1 MKINNIIISPI
12 LTEKATKLANS
23 KVYTF
28 LVSHKATKSNIKKTL
43 ESLYKVKTGHI
54 RVILRKGKI
63 KKVGRKSIPK
73 QMSNK
78 KIALVEV
85 KEGSISLFPQT

>member
-23 KVYTF
+23 KVYSF
-28 LVSHKATKSNIKKTL
+28 LVSNRATKSNIKITL
-43 ESLYKVKTGHI
+43 ESLYKVKTGQI
-54 RVILRKGKI
+54 RIILRKGKI

-78 KIALVEV
+78 KIALVEI
-85 KEGSISLFPQT
+85 KEGTISLFPQV